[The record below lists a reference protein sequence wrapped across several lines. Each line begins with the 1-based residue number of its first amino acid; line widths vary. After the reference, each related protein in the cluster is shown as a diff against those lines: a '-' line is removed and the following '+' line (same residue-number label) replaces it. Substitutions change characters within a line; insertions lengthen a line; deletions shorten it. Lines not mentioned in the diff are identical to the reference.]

1 MKEAGVYH
9 PNDPQNILKLMIFV
23 SWWSAICVAL
33 RVCDNA
39 YTRWGA
45 NFDVRFSFQIS
56 NINAINNA
64 DSRTHTNS
72 SRTAVPANECRT
84 RKKNKRVIKCKWKW
98 SNFGFRDNLMF
109 RIFFVLWRIR
119 MNYLCGDIDWLG
131 IYHLLSE
138 SPLMHWRIFGRI
150 WCSISKQTPKIIW
163 WNMRAITARIPN
175 VVKVLSLQRGT

>member
-1 MKEAGVYH
+1 
-9 PNDPQNILKLMIFV
+9 MIFV

-64 DSRTHTNS
+64 DSRAHTQQQNS
-72 SRTAVPANECRT
+72 RAGERT
-84 RKKNKRVIKCKWKW
+84 RAKKKNKRVIKCKWKW

-109 RIFFVLWRIR
+109 RMFFVSRRIQ

-131 IYHLLSE
+131 IYHLFIGITVDALTHFRAHSVLNIGTDTKNNMMRHA
-138 SPLMHWRIFGRI
+138 SNYSAH
-150 WCSISKQTPKIIW
+150 PKC
-163 WNMRAITARIPN
+163 R
-175 VVKVLSLQRGT
+175 